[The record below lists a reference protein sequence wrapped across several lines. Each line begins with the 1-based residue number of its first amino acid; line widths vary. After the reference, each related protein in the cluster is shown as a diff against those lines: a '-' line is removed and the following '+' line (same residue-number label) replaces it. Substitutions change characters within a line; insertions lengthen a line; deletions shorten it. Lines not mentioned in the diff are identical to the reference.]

1 MGDEPWVV
9 WGETWLLA
17 RASCCKREAAGTATW
32 GPPEPGW
39 FSPQALRHCE
49 PWGRT
54 RPTPHGRPLMSTSAN
69 EECQGW
75 LNGTL
80 DTYQDPSERAGRES
94 ASGGFTSQNRQDR
107 LLFESL
113 FRRLGRQGVYADVAA
128 NHFKRISNTYFYDV
142 CLGWRGLCVEPN
154 RIYWPELRSERSC
167 TLIPWCASDST
178 AEVELLL
185 PEKVRGSSWLGG
197 LGGIGNGSI
206 GKQLLRP
213 DGTFRT
219 RHSLS
224 WYKPSQWHHERMRC
238 VRLADE
244 FARLQMTHVDFMSL
258 DVEGHVSGRATQL

>member
-1 MGDEPWVV
+1 
-9 WGETWLLA
+9 
-17 RASCCKREAAGTATW
+17 
-32 GPPEPGW
+32 
-39 FSPQALRHCE
+39 
-49 PWGRT
+49 
-54 RPTPHGRPLMSTSAN
+54 MSTSAN